1 MSLLEVNNLSIGYAG
16 NARPVVHDLSFSIEA
31 GESLGIVG
39 ESGSGKTQTALGIM
53 GLLPAHARVAGEVR
67 FDGNDL
73 LGRSNR
79 YLNTFRARRIA
90 MIFQDP
96 NEALNPYL
104 RVGVQLRRILVEHG
118 IGERRHAGKRAL
130 DLLQRVGLP
139 DVERQ
144 YRSYPHQL
152 SGGMRQRAMIA
163 MALAGEPELLMADEP
178 TTALD
183 VTVQA
188 QILELLQKL
197 KRETGIALLLVTH
210 DLGVIAGNSERV
222 LVMHQG
228 KMLECNTT
236 EAIFRNPV
244 HAHTRAMLAATPRI
258 DAPVSVSRLDE
269 AAKPVLEIDD
279 LSVRYTNDMSRMH
292 GRRAPL
298 QAVRSL
304 TFGVRAGE
312 TLAIVGESGSG
323 KTTVARAVLG
333 LLQTD
338 GGVVSFLDRP
348 LAARVQARAIKLRR
362 RLQMV
367 FQDPVASLDPAMRV
381 DAALAEPLR
390 LHEPTLD
397 AEGRIERVSS
407 MLARVGLDALLL
419 QRFPHEL
426 SGGQAQRVAI
436 ARALILEPRVLVCD
450 EAVAA
455 LDGTVRGEILE
466 LLNREQQRTGLSII
480 FITHDLAVV
489 RQISHRVL
497 VMYMGVACE
506 LAGNE
511 ALFARP
517 RHPYTRA
524 LMDAVP
530 VPEPGRARP
539 AGLRGEP
546 ASMLNQPAGCVF
558 HPRCPHAIALC
569 REKTPVLKAANGSRA
584 ACHRAHDLD
593 LSGSD
598 LDN

>member
-1 MSLLEVNNLSIGYAG
+1 MSLLEINNLSIGYAD
-16 NARPVVHDLSFSIEA
+16 NARPVVRDLSFSIDA

-53 GLLPAHARVAGEVR
+53 GLLPAHARVTGEVR
-67 FDGNDL
+67 FDGNSL
-73 LGRSNR
+73 LGKNDR

-130 DLLQRVGLP
+130 DLLRRVGLP

-144 YRSYPHQL
+144 FRSYPHQL

-188 QILELLQKL
+188 QILELLQEL

-228 KMLECNTT
+228 KMLECDTT
-236 EAIFRNPV
+236 EAIFRHPV

-258 DAPVSVSRLDE
+258 DAPVSVARLDE

-292 GRRAPL
+292 GRRTAL

-323 KTTVARAVLG
+323 KTTVVRAVLG
-333 LLQTD
+333 LLQAD
-338 GGVVSFLDRP
+338 SGVVSFLGQP
-348 LAARVQARAIKLRR
+348 LAARVQARAVKLRR

-397 AEGRIERVSS
+397 AKGRLERVSS

-426 SGGQAQRVAI
+426 SGGQAQRIAI
-436 ARALILEPRVLVCD
+436 ARALILEPQVLVCD

-466 LLNREQQRTGLSII
+466 LLNREQQRSGLSII

-497 VMYMGVACE
+497 VMYMGVVCE

-530 VPEPGRARP
+530 LPEPGRVRP

-558 HPRCPHAIALC
+558 HPRCPYAIALC
-569 REKTPVLKAANGSRA
+569 RKKTPILEAANGSRA
-584 ACHRAHDLD
+584 ACHRTHDLD

>member
-1 MSLLEVNNLSIGYAG
+1 MTLLEVNNLSIGYAG
-16 NARPVVHDLSFSIEA
+16 NALPVVHDLSFSIDA

-39 ESGSGKTQTALGIM
+39 ESGSGKTQTALAIM

-73 LGRSNR
+73 LGRNDR

-118 IGERRHAGKRAL
+118 IGERRLAGKRAL

-144 YRSYPHQL
+144 FRSYPHQL

-163 MALAGEPELLMADEP
+163 MALAGEPELLIADEP

-188 QILELLQKL
+188 QVLELLQKL

-228 KMLECNTT
+228 KMLECDTT

-258 DAPVSVSRLDE
+258 DAPVSLSRLDDT
-269 AAKPVLEIDD
+269 ARPVLEIDD

-292 GRRAPL
+292 GRRAAV

-333 LLQTD
+333 LLRTD
-338 GGVVSFLDRP
+338 SGVVSFLGRP

-390 LHEPTLD
+390 LHEPALD
-397 AEGRIERVSS
+397 AEGRLERVSS
-407 MLARVGLDALLL
+407 TLARVGLDARLL

-426 SGGQAQRVAI
+426 SGGQAQRIAI
-436 ARALILEPRVLVCD
+436 ARALILEPQVLVCD

-455 LDGTVRGEILE
+455 LDTTVRGEILE
-466 LLNREQQRTGLSII
+466 LLNREQQRSGLSII

-506 LAGNE
+506 LAANE

-530 VPEPGRARP
+530 VPEPGRVRP

-546 ASMLNQPAGCVF
+546 ASTLNQPAGCVF
-558 HPRCPHAIALC
+558 HPRCPYAIALC
-569 REKTPVLKAANGSRA
+569 REKTPVLEAANGSRA
-584 ACHRAHDLD
+584 ACHRAQDLD